1 MICAT
6 FDQCY
11 LLYMQSQM
19 AIKIFKSMKSFGFPA
34 DAATYNI
41 MIDCCSILKCY
52 RSASALIS
60 MMLRDGF
67 YPVTVTYTAL
77 IKILL
82 EDDDIDEALNLLDQ
96 ASSEGNKLDS
106 LLFNTILQKACE
118 KVSHMCPFSLSK

>member
-11 LLYMQSQM
+11 LLYVQSQM

-77 IKILL
+77 IKVEGFKKGVFILVS
-82 EDDDIDEALNLLDQ
+82 AFP
-96 ASSEGNKLDS
+96 
-106 LLFNTILQKACE
+106 LFIYI
-118 KVSHMCPFSLSK
+118 